1 MLSIYEM
8 TSWKKKIIGDQLSKS
23 FIDKIKSKNIPK
35 PELVQKYGNL
45 VASKNIL
52 NDLKNNKT
60 NLDAAE
66 NNKKV
71 RFKIYHS
78 TK

>member
-8 TSWKKKIIGDQLSKS
+8 TAWKKKIVGDQLSKS
-23 FIDKIKSKNIPK
+23 SIDKIKSKNIPK

-45 VASKNIL
+45 VASKNVL
-52 NDLKNNKT
+52 NDLKNDKT
-60 NLDAAE
+60 NLE
-66 NNKKV
+66 SINNNKKV
-71 RFKIYHS
+71 RFKLYHA